1 MSASTNPTDKTTT
14 NKNKTYFGAFEVIW
28 KILFGSRSL
37 NITVI

>member
-37 NITVI
+37 KISVN